1 MSADSGSTLDPAS
14 GCSSKCTGDSSKT
27 CGGGWAVMIYY
38 NAAMDSGSCS
48 YSATATTTTSAPRDG
63 LQVEIGDGL
72 LTGGLVTTL
81 VDDNHDD
88 ADDGVG
94 GAVVVDLFSLATT
107 ISYSAT
113 ASTGIRPT
121 ITTNNGGIATEIT
134 AVHDASS
141 LVHPHHHNYPRP
153 SSSSSFSSFDQTG
166 TASVTASTT
175 SASPSITGTPTAT
188 GNGWVSYDKAK
199 DGKLVVAHFMV
210 GNTYSYD
217 KAMWTKQINLAKAQ
231 GIDAFVLNFGA
242 LDWEYSRMQD
252 GYDAASALGFKM
264 FLSFDMTSLTC
275 GSWSDTASISSTI
288 VRWANHAAQLKDST
302 GAVYVGTFSGE
313 NCWFGQGD
321 FAAGW
326 YQAVKAGPSS
336 SGVKTKFIPSFFPV
350 GSHSDMYTSFM
361 DGTFPWNNAWPMG
374 NYDIPWSGDA
384 STVNG
389 LDRSRGQVYMA
400 PVSPWFFTHY
410 GVNSWNK
417 NWIYRADNWMYNVR
431 WEQIMSARSGVDLV
445 QIITWND
452 YGESHYVGPI
462 EVDQPNSNAW
472 VDGFDHT

>member
-1 MSADSGSTLDPAS
+1 MSSDSGSTLDPAS
-14 GCSSKCTGDSSKT
+14 GCGIQCTGDSSKT
-27 CGGGWAVMIYY
+27 CGGSWALMIYY

-48 YSATATTTTSAPRDG
+48 YSATSTATTTS
-63 LQVEIGDGL
+63 
-72 LTGGLVTTL
+72 
-81 VDDNHDD
+81 
-88 ADDGVG
+88 
-94 GAVVVDLFSLATT
+94 
-107 ISYSAT
+107 
-113 ASTGIRPT
+113 
-121 ITTNNGGIATEIT
+121 
-134 AVHDASS
+134 
-141 LVHPHHHNYPRP
+141 
-153 SSSSSFSSFDQTG
+153 G
-166 TASVTASTT
+166 TVSVTASTT

-217 KAMWTKQINLAKAQ
+217 KAMWTKQINLAKAL

-252 GYDAASALGFKM
+252 GYDAASAVGGFKM

-288 VRWANHAAQLKDST
+288 VRWASHAAQLKDST

-326 YQAVKAGPSS
+326 TQAVKTGPRN
-336 SGVKTKFIPSFFPV
+336 SGVTTKFIPSFFPV
-350 GSHSDMYTSFM
+350 GSHGDMFSSFM

-374 NYDIPWSGDA
+374 NYDISWSGDS

-400 PVSPWFFTHY
+400 PISPWFFT
-410 GVNSWNK
+410 
-417 NWIYRADNWMYNVR
+417 
-431 WEQIMSARSGVDLV
+431 
-445 QIITWND
+445 
-452 YGESHYVGPI
+452 
-462 EVDQPNSNAW
+462 
-472 VDGFDHT
+472 